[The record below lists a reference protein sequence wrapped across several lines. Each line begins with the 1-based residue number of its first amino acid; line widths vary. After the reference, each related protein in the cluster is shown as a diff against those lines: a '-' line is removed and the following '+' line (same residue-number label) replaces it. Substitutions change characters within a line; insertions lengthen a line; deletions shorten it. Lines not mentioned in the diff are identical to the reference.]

1 MKRMIRAASRRSSLF
16 DKGYT
21 KLVDSG
27 YADNKADYEYYKKKY
42 ADKGC
47 ELLRVKTDTPGL
59 IMFEVYAKE

>member
-1 MKRMIRAASRRSSLF
+1 MKRMIRSASRSDSLF
-16 DKGYT
+16 NKGYT

-47 ELLRVKTDTPGL
+47 EVVRVQTDPPGL